1 MDRENPD
8 EPGLALLGKKP
19 LIGTLRRSLGIPVL
33 RDQLLGY
40 GTPVGQQNT
49 KENSDDEDSNNSE
62 TDTVGRRVP
71 RIDF

>member
-33 RDQLLGY
+33 RDQLLGPNS
-40 GTPVGQQNT
+40 PVGQQDT
-49 KENSDDEDSNNSE
+49 ERSSDDEDSDDSE

-71 RIDF
+71 TIDF